1 MYVIIVGCEL
11 IGARIAKELA
21 DLGNDVV
28 VIERNE
34 SKLESLSGDFN
45 GMILHGIEF
54 DQDNLVQAGI
64 EKADI
69 ILALTDDDNLNITV
83 SLVATKVFNVN
94 RVISQVVDPS
104 RRYLYELLD
113 IESFCPINMG
123 VNSLLSKLDII
134 QVEQLAQVSSGIE
147 LTRMFVERKTP
158 ISVSEIYN
166 RTNSWVSVLIHNG
179 VSSICT
185 PETLISNGDL
195 IVCSNHLRD
204 RKSLTELL
212 VQED

>member
-21 DLGNDVV
+21 NLGNDVV

>member
-94 RVISQVVDPS
+94 RVISQVVDLS

>member
-212 VQED
+212 VQEH

>member
-34 SKLESLSGDFN
+34 SKLESLSTDFN

-83 SLVATKVFNVN
+83 SLVATKVFNVK
-94 RVISQVVDPS
+94 RVISQVIDPS
-104 RRYLYELLD
+104 RRYLYELMD

-134 QVEQLAQVSSGIE
+134 PVEQLAQVSSGIE

-185 PETLISNGDL
+185 AETLISNGDL

>member
-34 SKLESLSGDFN
+34 SKLESLSTDFN